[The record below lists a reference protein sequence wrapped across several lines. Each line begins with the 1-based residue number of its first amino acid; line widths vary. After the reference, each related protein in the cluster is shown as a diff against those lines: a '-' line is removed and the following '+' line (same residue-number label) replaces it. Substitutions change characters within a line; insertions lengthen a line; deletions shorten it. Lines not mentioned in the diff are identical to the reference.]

1 MTSPTPD
8 DLDALAKGLTKAQ
21 VSDAEIDAL
30 VAKGWDWHS
39 AYRHLQT
46 AAHSRAHLEKNDG

>member
-1 MTSPTPD
+1 MI
-8 DLDALAKGLTKAQ
+8 

-30 VAKGWDWHS
+30 VAKGWNWHA

-46 AAHSRAHLEKNDG
+46 IAHAKATSSGNVTAEDRERM

>member
-1 MTSPTPD
+1 MTD
-8 DLDALAKGLTKAQ
+8 DLAELARGLT

-30 VAKGWDWHS
+30 VERGWDWHS

-46 AAHSRAHLEKNDG
+46 VAHSTALKAHIERTTHAD